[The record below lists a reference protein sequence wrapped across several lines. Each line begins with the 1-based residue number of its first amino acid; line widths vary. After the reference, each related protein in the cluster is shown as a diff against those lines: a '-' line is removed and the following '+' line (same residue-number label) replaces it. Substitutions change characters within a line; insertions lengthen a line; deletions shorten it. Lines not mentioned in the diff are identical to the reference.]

1 MEPMSIGI
9 VVGALASILGLF
21 WLMIRMS
28 NSFKDRIE
36 EDFNEK
42 LKYNKEYIDIK
53 HGEAIREIEHI
64 KEVQE
69 GRLRE
74 LAKKIDE
81 LREQV
86 ASGQKQTM
94 EILTKLLVKD
104 D

>member
-9 VVGALASILGLF
+9 VVVALTAILGLF

-28 NSFKDRIE
+28 NSFKNDIE
-36 EDFNEK
+36 KDFNEK
-42 LKYNKEYIDIK
+42 LKANKEYTLLK
-53 HGEAIREIEHI
+53 HNAAIREIEHI

-74 LAKKIDE
+74 LTEKIDE

-94 EILTKLLVKD
+94 EILTKLLIKD